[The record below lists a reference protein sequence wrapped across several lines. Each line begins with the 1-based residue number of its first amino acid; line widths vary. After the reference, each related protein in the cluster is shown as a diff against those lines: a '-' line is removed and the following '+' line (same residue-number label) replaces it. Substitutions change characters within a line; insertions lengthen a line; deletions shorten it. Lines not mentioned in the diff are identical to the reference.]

1 MHVEVHVSIKP
12 AGTIRAKASITT
24 SNEPFEKRIAD
35 VVQKSFIGTNGT
47 KRREVIRLFDSDD
60 YEMVHVRSRKLK
72 KADGSPDRVQK
83 EFAKHKVRILWFEDI
98 LRELKDY
105 IKEQGR
111 TCSEE
116 TLSFVQ
122 LCDEFKL

>member
-1 MHVEVHVSIKP
+1 
-12 AGTIRAKASITT
+12 
-24 SNEPFEKRIAD
+24 
-35 VVQKSFIGTNGT
+35 
-47 KRREVIRLFDSDD
+47 
-60 YEMVHVRSRKLK
+60 VHVRSRKLK